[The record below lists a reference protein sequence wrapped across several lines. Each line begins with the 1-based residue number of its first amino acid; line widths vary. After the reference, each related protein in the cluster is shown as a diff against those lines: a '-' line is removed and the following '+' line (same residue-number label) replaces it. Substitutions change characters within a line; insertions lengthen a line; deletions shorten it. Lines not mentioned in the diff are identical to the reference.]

1 MISDFGYSLA
11 FVTGVA
17 GALHCL
23 GMCGG
28 FAGGCAL
35 GHGRRRPLVS
45 LLQYHGSRILLYTLF
60 GVAGALAGQVLVQ
73 AGLPGKIQGILMIGA
88 GLLVVGIGLRLLFG
102 HGSPLPLRRPP
113 LPLLGGMLNGLVPCS
128 LVFSVAVPAA
138 AGADPLRAG
147 LLMLSFGLGTL
158 PTMVAVSLAGGAIGS
173 LTQGRWAPLAGIG
186 VVGLGLWTAWEGWV
200 FFDIMRGLADW

>member
-1 MISDFGYSLA
+1 MNGEFGYGLA
-11 FVTGVA
+11 FATGVV

-28 FAGGCAL
+28 LAGGCAV
-35 GHGRRRPLVS
+35 GHGRRKALYS

-60 GVAGALAGQVLVQ
+60 GMAGAMAGRVLVQ
-73 AGLPGKIQGILMIGA
+73 TGLPGKIQGILMIGA

-102 HGSPLPLRRPP
+102 RGSTLPQYR

-128 LVFSVAVPAA
+128 LVFTVALPAA
-138 AGADPLRAG
+138 ATADPLRAG

-158 PTMVAVSLAGGAIGS
+158 PSMLAVSLAGGTVGGLA
-173 LTQGRWAPLAGIG
+173 QGRWLQLAGIT
-186 VVGLGLWTAWEGWV
+186 VVGMGLWTGWEGWV